1 MILDLINK
9 DGMKNIVDEIT
20 ENIAILYNKEIIDA
34 FEEDDLLDDDEYTID
49 NDNITE
55 VVSRLSVMKAKD
67 FKSLTNKSVFK
78 FQDLSEQ

>member
-1 MILDLINK
+1 MSPDFDENKIKKTGATIEDTYKRKKIIKKFKLIIFFLI
-9 DGMKNIVDEIT
+9 DKN
-20 ENIAILYNKEIIDA
+20 
-34 FEEDDLLDDDEYTID
+34 TID